1 MSDISLHKKI
11 KVLSFLLLI
20 PAIIFILWSF
30 ITPDEAITGLGVL
43 LLALSITLFSAS
55 YSIVNSNNDR
65 LRKIAGLSV
74 YICPVLILVSPFM
87 YSNADVTV
95 AVFLSLI
102 PFFLI
107 VLTSIQLFLY
117 DEPDSLR
124 STSVLLI
131 FIVISIIVKR
141 YHLPFSSIPFTLGIS
156 WFCIGNIMFTVR
168 CLFISGKN
176 RYFRYLTLFA
186 NSLIFFSLLA
196 FLFKVQH
203 WPVANIFII
212 ISTFMM
218 VIGTIIVMVILPFSG
233 YIDWSTVHKKIIKRI
248 LVPWA
253 FIFFIFLF
261 RYLVPG
267 GWNSFWGT
275 SQVKTFPAFGMV
287 DYQVEERIITEKE

>member
-1 MSDISLHKKI
+1 MPDISLHKKI
-11 KVLSFLLLI
+11 KVLSFILLI
-20 PAIIFILWSF
+20 PATFFLIWSIIS
-30 ITPDEAITGLGVL
+30 PDEAITGLGVL
-43 LLALSITLFSAS
+43 LLALPITLFSAS
-55 YSIVNSNNDR
+55 YSIKNNNNNR

-74 YICPVLILVSPFM
+74 YICPVLILVLPFI
-87 YSNADVTV
+87 YSNADITV

-131 FIVISIIVKR
+131 FIVISIIGKKF
-141 YHLPFSSIPFTLGIS
+141 HLPYSSIPFTLGIS
-156 WFCIGNIMFTVR
+156 WFCIGNIMFAVR
-168 CLFISGKN
+168 CLFISGN
-176 RYFRYLTLFA
+176 NQYFRYLTLFA

-203 WPVANIFII
+203 WPVANIFLI

-218 VIGTIIVMVILPFSG
+218 VIGTIIVMIILPFSG
-233 YIDWSTVHKKIIKRI
+233 YIDWSTVHKKILRRI

-261 RYLVPG
+261 KYLIPE
-267 GWNSFWGT
+267 GWNAFWGT
-275 SQVKTFPAFGMV
+275 SQVKMLPGFGMV
-287 DYQVEERIITEKE
+287 DYHVEERINSEKK